1 LFGITQS
8 MQREKSTCLAY
19 RKLEILPRNST
30 WFSTIRSITEY
41 HTNKQEEQTPLNNC
55 WGLVLKCFSLWE
67 GRNISVTQ
75 KSMPNQHE
83 QYGDT
88 VHLFIDMG
96 RSPHK
101 ITLMPFTFIDS
112 SMIILRGLIRFFI
125 SKSVS
130 FPAAIPKLFYTRL
143 QLCANLR
150 VLCASSYR
158 GSDPSPKVPVNV
170 LYSRNIVKSC
180 FWGPSEAEGPQQ

>member
-1 LFGITQS
+1 
-8 MQREKSTCLAY
+8 
-19 RKLEILPRNST
+19 
-30 WFSTIRSITEY
+30 
-41 HTNKQEEQTPLNNC
+41 
-55 WGLVLKCFSLWE
+55 
-67 GRNISVTQ
+67 
-75 KSMPNQHE
+75 MPNQHE

-143 QLCANLR
+143 RLCANLR
-150 VLCASSYR
+150 VLCVPRTVALIRVRRYLLMYFTPETLLNHVFEDLR
-158 GSDPSPKVPVNV
+158 KPKAPNNNIQHSPYAKLKEN
-170 LYSRNIVKSC
+170 LTKRAFTFQKHYTQ
-180 FWGPSEAEGPQQ
+180 GL